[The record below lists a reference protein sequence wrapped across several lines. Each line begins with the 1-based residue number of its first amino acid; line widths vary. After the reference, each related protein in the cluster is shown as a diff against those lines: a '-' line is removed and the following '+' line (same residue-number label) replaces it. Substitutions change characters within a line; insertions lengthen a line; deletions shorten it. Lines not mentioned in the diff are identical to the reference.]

1 MRAEAPWV
9 RRPVVH
15 IRECGCL
22 AGGLACGQLADRVGA
37 RTTVAGLLGLTSA
50 WAFVLSFARV
60 IVPITVGESGK
71 GRGLAL

>member
-1 MRAEAPWV
+1 MRRYGYGGLLLTFV
-9 RRPVVH
+9 SV
-15 IRECGCL
+15 
-22 AGGLACGQLADRVGA
+22 GGLAGSLACDQLADRVGA

-71 GRGLAL
+71 GKALAL

>member
-1 MRAEAPWV
+1 ML
-9 RRPVVH
+9 RRRGYGGLLFTFVSV
-15 IRECGCL
+15 GGL